1 MKCMKYCLNWLQ
13 YAMRHIEQQMNLLR
27 SFLVSLATSNNN
39 YNSSSSLSVPNH
51 HTPSVLT
58 AVKKDIV
65 DTLRKVVDI
74 ISKYAGSSL
83 PYHAKVTVRG
93 FILSLPGRWATL
105 NDIRSTTTSP
115 MTSPILSATHRNDI
129 IREET
134 IDNDENESPLPKN
147 EETAIRLL
155 NFGQESIDMLN
166 SISSVFSDSVDRA
179 ELWIDKL
186 RLRPVD
192 HSMNNTMMDDDQHIK
207 LPPIHSLD
215 LNQFND
221 YHQHDDHQQHH
232 HRSSQ
237 LSPAY
242 S

>member
-1 MKCMKYCLNWLQ
+1 
-13 YAMRHIEQQMNLLR
+13 
-27 SFLVSLATSNNN
+27 
-39 YNSSSSLSVPNH
+39 
-51 HTPSVLT
+51 
-58 AVKKDIV
+58 
-65 DTLRKVVDI
+65 
-74 ISKYAGSSL
+74 
-83 PYHAKVTVRG
+83 
-93 FILSLPGRWATL
+93 
-105 NDIRSTTTSP
+105 
-115 MTSPILSATHRNDI
+115 MTSPILTATHRNDV
-129 IREET
+129 IREE
-134 IDNDENESPLPKN
+134 DDESSPLPKN

-166 SISSVFSDSVDRA
+166 SISTVFSDSVDRA

-192 HSMNNTMMDDDQHIK
+192 HSNNSMDDDQHIK
-207 LPPIHSLD
+207 LPPIQSLD

-232 HRSSQ
+232 YRSSQ